1 MKKRID
7 FMEEKEIRES
17 DRIGEKLNQEFKLP
31 EAVEKAKEDAFA
43 QIREKAAKQSV
54 SRTEKTETEK
64 IVVKQPVKPK
74 NAGKNSAGKNS
85 YGKNSVRK
93 RRTGLVYKTVAGM
106 AAAAAVFSGVC
117 IANPAFAANIP
128 LVGSVF
134 KRIGNSL
141 GFAGDYEK
149 YATTLTEKEP
159 EDGSVQVDYDEQEET
174 GDTEKEEKEPSEEGG
189 DTLYSKTVNGV
200 TVSLDQVYC
209 NDAALYLSLLVK
221 SEKPL
226 PETEVSQDGMP
237 WVGIWDSEM
246 KLSFNPGFPSAGLG
260 ALDGK
265 MLDEYTYAGVLRL
278 EMRELKYNYEGYER
292 FSEAKQDWLKEKGYD
307 YETIDWQ
314 RSDEIAKELGLES
327 FADESFK
334 AVGLDA
340 GEYAPELEV
349 PDNFTVDLD
358 IRKISGLLPEDKRT
372 VPEMPEEFRK
382 EYEEGMAANG
392 LDEADYENF
401 TEEEKKIEHEL
412 SQKMWNK
419 YTEKYP
425 ETQNY
430 PNSYEQWILDGPW
443 KFRIPVEVNLSENE
457 TKEINLLDENGYGIT
472 AVHKTP
478 FEFTMDLYDPE
489 MKYVAV
495 MLDADGDLMDN
506 GNVGGSMDTL
516 AIRDRDVSTVYVY
529 LCDYYEYMDELKGY
543 YWSPDYE
550 TKKAEKSFKELL
562 DERAVLKTEVVFP

>member
-7 FMEEKEIRES
+7 FMEEKESRES

-74 NAGKNSAGKNS
+74 NAGKSSAGKNS
-85 YGKNSVRK
+85 DGKNSVRK
-93 RRTGLVYKTVAGM
+93 RRTSLVYKTVAGM
-106 AAAAAVFSGVC
+106 AAAAALFSGVC

-134 KRIGNSL
+134 ERIGTSL

-174 GDTEKEEKEPSEEGG
+174 GDAEKEEKEPSEEGG

-358 IRKISGLLPEDKRT
+358 IRRISGLLPEDKRT

-430 PNSYEQWILDGPW
+430 PNSYEHWILDGPW